1 MKLTD
6 LKGIGDKTAR
16 LLNKL
21 SVYTAEDLVRLYPR
35 SYDICGKP
43 VLVSEIPEHT
53 GDSLIAVDAVVAR
66 TPALKRVR
74 NLQILTVTLRDEKG
88 GLLKATWFN
97 MPYLLGSLKPG
108 YRYIFRGRPV
118 FRNGDWV
125 MEQPVLYTM
134 EGYSSQIGIMQPIY
148 PLTRGLSNKIVS
160 KAMQQALDIKELV
173 PELLPAELR
182 RSNELAE
189 INFAMRAIHFPKDM
203 NDYEAARKR
212 LVFDEFFFFMLNVRR
227 MKENNS
233 RQPNLSRIADDARTD
248 EFIKKLPYELTNAQK
263 RTWQEVSSDMNG
275 ERLMNRLVQG
285 DVGSGKTIIA
295 VLALM
300 NTVYAG
306 YQGAMMVPTEVLA
319 RQQYDDTCAMFEK
332 YGININVSLLI
343 GSMTASAKKKERQ
356 RIASGEAGIVIGTH
370 ALIQAGVEYAN
381 LGLVVTDEQ
390 HRFGVHQRESLTQK
404 GSSVHT
410 LVMSATPI
418 PRTLAIIIY
427 GDLDISVMNELPSSR
442 LPIKNAVVGTD
453 YRPNAYRFIENQV
466 QAGHQA
472 YVICPMVEAR
482 EDGDVMEDGRGDTF
496 ANTNMHA
503 TIENVVD
510 YTTMLKKNLPSSI
523 NVEYLHGK
531 MKPAVKDDIMER
543 FHSGQTQVLVSTT
556 VIEVGVNVPNAT
568 VMLIENADR
577 FGLAQLHQ
585 LRGRVGRGAYQS
597 YCIFVGTSNAKKE
610 NMDRLGILRESND
623 GFRIAEEDLKLRGP
637 GDFFGIRQSGDMQF
651 TIGDIYK
658 DANLLKA
665 ASDAAAAII
674 ENDPDLENDANAGL
688 RMYFDRTDNKGDVVL

>member
-43 VLVSEIPEHT
+43 VLVSEISEHT

-118 FRNGDWV
+118 FHNGDWV

-248 EFIKKLPYELTNAQK
+248 EFIKKLPYELTNAQE

-503 TIENVVD
+503 TLENVVD

-531 MKPAVKDDIMER
+531 MKPAVKDEIMER

>member
-118 FRNGDWV
+118 FCNGDWV

-503 TIENVVD
+503 TLENVVD

-531 MKPAVKDDIMER
+531 MKPAVKDEIMER

>member
-53 GDSLIAVDAVVAR
+53 GDSLIAVDAVVAK

-74 NLQILTVTLRDEKG
+74 NLQILTVTLKDEKG
-88 GLLKATWFN
+88 SLLKATWFN
-97 MPYLLGSLKPG
+97 MSYLLGSLKLG

-125 MEQPVLYTM
+125 MEQPALYTM

-148 PLTRGLSNKIVS
+148 PLTKGLSNKIVS
-160 KAMQQALDIKELV
+160 KAMQQALDIKELL

-227 MKENNS
+227 MKESNS
-233 RQPNLSRIADDARTD
+233 RQLNLSKIAGDARTD

-263 RTWQEVSSDMNG
+263 RTWQEVSEDMNG
-275 ERLMNRLVQG
+275 EHLMNRLVQG

-343 GSMTASAKKKERQ
+343 GSMTASAKKKEKQ

-404 GSSVHT
+404 GRSVHT

-466 QAGHQA
+466 NAGHQA
-472 YVICPMVEAR
+472 YIICPMVEAR

-503 TIENVVD
+503 TLENVVD
-510 YTTMLKKNLPSSI
+510 YTTMLKKNLPASI

-531 MKPAVKDDIMER
+531 MKPAMKDEIMER

-585 LRGRVGRGAYQS
+585 LRGRVGRGAFQS
-597 YCIFVGTSNAKKE
+597 YCIFVGTANAKKE
-610 NMDRLGILRESND
+610 NMDRLGILRDSND
-623 GFRIAEEDLKLRGP
+623 GFKIAEEDLKLRGP

-658 DANLLKA
+658 DASILKT

-674 ENDPDLENDANAGL
+674 ENDPDLEEDANAGL
-688 RMYFDRTDNKGDVVL
+688 RMYFDRIDNRGDVVL